1 MITFK
6 KTKSIS
12 FFFSFLLLSV
22 LIIISFTTFVF
33 AAQGPRD
40 VCPPGIICSPYPEDF
55 TIVSFL
61 NFILEKIVLP
71 IGAVIAVL
79 FLVYAGFLF
88 VTARGSEEQLEHAK
102 KTLLWT
108 VIGIAILFGSL
119 AISNGIKNTICQI
132 APNIPSF
139 CTPR

>member
-1 MITFK
+1 MFLVLALFVIMPIT
-6 KTKSIS
+6 
-12 FFFSFLLLSV
+12 L
-22 LIIISFTTFVF
+22 F
-33 AAQGPRD
+33 AQNGPIQPPS
-40 VCPPGIICSPYPEDF
+40 CPPGTICSPYPEDF

-61 NFILEKIVLP
+61 NFILNNIVLP

-108 VIGIAILFGSL
+108 VIGIAILFGSTVI
-119 AISNGIKNTICQI
+119 ATGIQNTICQI
-132 APNIPSF
+132 APNIPSL

>member
-1 MITFK
+1 MKIIFK
-6 KTKSIS
+6 
-12 FFFSFLLLSV
+12 FLPSL
-22 LIIISFTTFVF
+22 FTFVILTF
-33 AAQGPRD
+33 AVVLPILTFAQSPRD
-40 VCPPGIICSPYPEDF
+40 TCLPGTICSPYPQGF

-71 IGAVIAVL
+71 IGGVIAVL

-102 KTLLWT
+102 ETLKWT
-108 VIGIAILFGSL
+108 IIGIAILFGSL

-139 CTPR
+139 CTTR